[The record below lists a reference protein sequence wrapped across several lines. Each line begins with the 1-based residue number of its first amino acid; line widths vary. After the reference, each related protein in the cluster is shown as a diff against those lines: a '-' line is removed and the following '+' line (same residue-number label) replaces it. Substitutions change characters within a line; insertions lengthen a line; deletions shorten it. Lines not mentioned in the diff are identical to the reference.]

1 MLRMVAPGFMK
12 LGRPESMRS
21 RRRVKDSS
29 GRSTVVVVVVVVS
42 RFRRNRGLVIPIFL
56 LLLSSDSL
64 SLDDRLA
71 NRGLVMV

>member
-1 MLRMVAPGFMK
+1 MLRMVAPGFIK

-29 GRSTVVVVVVVVS
+29 ARSTVVVVVAVS
-42 RFRRNRGLVIPIFL
+42 RFRRNRGLVTPTFL
-56 LLLSSDSL
+56 LLFSSDSL